1 MVLCAG
7 DSESFPFAVPIGIG
21 LVHSAINLTR
31 LATMEAPEFLLFV
44 GTAGS
49 YGEHEIFEIVES
61 KTAANV
67 EQALLTGSA
76 YTPISNVVSAAEDV
90 SRETIVNSSNYIT
103 TDREIAKKFLEKN
116 LKLENM
122 EFFSVLAVAKTFGI
136 PAGGVFC
143 VTNYCDENAHR
154 DFLANQ
160 KEAMERL
167 ENYLREKGVLKRQL
181 LVHWDVVFLL
191 PNTPITNIPIH
202 QYTRTI
208 MKKIIQDY
216 TKEELAQ
223 RIQPS
228 IRAKQ
233 IYNWVY
239 HRHADSFHEMENLPK
254 SLRAEL
260 EEEYTLHPLKMVSKQ
275 ESRDGSVKYLFKLH
289 DGHTVE
295 AVLLLMKEAQ
305 YHEDGSLKHHR
316 RYTVCISSQVG
327 CKVGCAF

>member
-1 MVLCAG
+1 MFLCAG

-167 ENYLREKGVLKRQL
+167 ERYLREKGVLKR
-181 LVHWDVVFLL
+181 
-191 PNTPITNIPIH
+191 
-202 QYTRTI
+202 
-208 MKKIIQDY
+208 
-216 TKEELAQ
+216 
-223 RIQPS
+223 
-228 IRAKQ
+228 
-233 IYNWVY
+233 
-239 HRHADSFHEMENLPK
+239 
-254 SLRAEL
+254 
-260 EEEYTLHPLKMVSKQ
+260 
-275 ESRDGSVKYLFKLH
+275 
-289 DGHTVE
+289 
-295 AVLLLMKEAQ
+295 
-305 YHEDGSLKHHR
+305 
-316 RYTVCISSQVG
+316 
-327 CKVGCAF
+327 